1 MEPFEIASLALGG
14 AGFLGNFGQSIFGNR
29 ANRNFQAQQ
38 AQIARD
44 WQEDFYNKYSSPS
57 AMVQQF
63 KDAGLN
69 PAMMYG
75 RGASVVG
82 GVPSGASP
90 AGGSQMQSDLS
101 GLMNMIPSIVQMKEM
116 IKNNE
121 SLRHLQSSQANMFDS
136 ESSLNKTAQSVNSS
150 IANMNNKQVD
160 WLAQRIDESKQNV
173 KSLEAK
179 RLLDVA
185 QQALYES
192 QKSQVDYK
200 NAISEQFEK
209 TFGYKADAET
219 INTIMS
225 AVASLGGSIF
235 GGIVDAILSKFG
247 LKRSNGL
254 SININQTP
262 GK

>member
-1 MEPFEIASLALGG
+1 MEPFQLAQTILGG
-14 AGFLGNFGQSIFGNR
+14 AGILGDLAQSIFGNQ

-69 PAMMYG
+69 PALMYG

-90 AGGSQMQSDLS
+90 TGGSQMQSDLS
-101 GLMNMIPSIVQMKEM
+101 GLMNIVPSIIQMKEM

-121 SLRHLQSSQANMFDS
+121 SMRNMQNAQANMYDS
-136 ESSLNKTAQSVNSS
+136 QSSLNKTAESVNNS
-150 IANMNNKQVD
+150 IARLNDKELD
-160 WLAQRIDESKQNV
+160 WLSQQIIESKERV
-173 KSLEAK
+173 KGIEAK

-185 QQALYES
+185 QKALYES
-192 QKSQVDYK
+192 QKGQIDYK
-200 NAISEQFEK
+200 NAVSEQFEK
-209 TFGYKADAET
+209 TFGYKADIDT

-247 LKRSNGL
+247 LKRSGG
-254 SININQTP
+254 ININVPP
-262 GK
+262 GR